1 MKKKSILF
9 AANYMNLGGVEKSL
23 LSLIKTL
30 PADEFDIHLAL
41 MNDGGALF
49 DKIPDNV
56 TVHFIRPYGSSMKFL
71 NHPVKETLNRLKRKE
86 YRKALKDF
94 AAYCSAKMRGTLHP
108 LYACLLRND
117 HELTDT
123 EFDLA
128 VNYAGPSEMLDYYI
142 VRHIKAKHKAL
153 WIHFDLN
160 HVFDRKKSSRMTH
173 GDYDRVFCVSTD
185 ALHIYCK
192 RYPQF
197 ADKTE
202 LFPNI
207 IDSNEV
213 MTLAEAH
220 GVFTPITGAINLVTV
235 GRLEHIKGQD
245 IALRALALLPPHYHW
260 HFVGGDA
267 CGEAEKLK
275 ALSRK
280 LDVDSRAHFHGLQ
293 PNPYPFMKGADIY
306 VQPSR
311 SEGSPLTLAEIK
323 LFDMPIVTT
332 PFVSAPQLL
341 QDCSKRAVIAGAIDA
356 PALARA
362 IVDATEIAR
371 RNSPSRHTNAV
382 NSHSP
387 VDTIRNIFN

>member
-1 MKKKSILF
+1 MEKKSILF

-23 LSLIKTL
+23 LSLMKAL

-41 MNDGGALF
+41 MNGGGALF

-56 TVHFIRPYGSSMKFL
+56 TIHFIRPYGDAMTFL
-71 NHPVKETLNRLKRKE
+71 DHPVKETLRRLKKKE

-108 LYACLLRND
+108 LYAYLMRDD

-142 VRHIKAKHKAL
+142 VRHIRAKHKAL

-173 GDYDRVFCVSTD
+173 GDYDRVFCVSED
-185 ALHIYCK
+185 SLRIYRK

-197 ADKTE
+197 ADKAE

-207 IDSNEV
+207 IDGEEV
-213 MTLAEAH
+213 MTLAEAP
-220 GVFTPITGAINLVTV
+220 GIFTQLTGAINLVTV

-260 HFVGGDA
+260 HFVGGDT
-267 CGEAEKLK
+267 CGEAEKLN
-275 ALSRK
+275 ALSRR
-280 LDVDSRAHFHGLQ
+280 LDVDSRAHFHGMQ

-323 LFDMPIVTT
+323 LFGIPIVTT

-341 QDCSKRAVIAGAIDA
+341 QDCCERTVIAGAIDA

-362 IVDATEIAR
+362 IVEATEIT
-371 RNSPSRHTNAV
+371 RNSAGRRIFATNG
-382 NSHSP
+382 H
-387 VDTIRNIFN
+387 

>member
-1 MKKKSILF
+1 MEKKSILF

-23 LSLIKTL
+23 LSLLKVL

-41 MNDGGALF
+41 MNGGGALF

-56 TVHFIRPYGSSMKFL
+56 TVHFIRPYGNAMKFL
-71 NHPVKETLNRLKRKE
+71 NHPVKETLRRIGRKE

-108 LYACLLRND
+108 LYAYLLRD
-117 HELTDT
+117 DRELTDT

-128 VNYAGPSEMLDYYI
+128 VNYAGPCEMLDYYI

-160 HVFDRKKSSRMTH
+160 HVFDRKKSSQMTH
-173 GDYDRVFCVSTD
+173 SDYDRVFCVSVD
-185 ALHIYCK
+185 SLRIYRK

-197 ADKTE
+197 ADKAE

-207 IDSNEV
+207 IDSEEV
-213 MTLAEAH
+213 MTLAETP
-220 GVFTPITGAINLVTV
+220 GIFTPLTGAINLVTV

-260 HFVGGDA
+260 HFIGGEA

-275 ALSRK
+275 AMSRR
-280 LDVDSRAHFHGLQ
+280 LDVDSRAHFYGMQ
-293 PNPYPFMKGADIY
+293 PNPYPFMKSADIY

-323 LFDMPIVTT
+323 LFGTPIVTT

-341 QDCSKRAVIAGAIDA
+341 QDCSDRTVIADAIDA
-356 PALARA
+356 RALAQA
-362 IVDATEIAR
+362 IVKATEIAR
-371 RNSPSRHTNAV
+371 TPSKRHTDTDN
-382 NSHSP
+382 NGHSP
-387 VDTIRNIFN
+387 VDTIRGILN